1 MREIG
6 AHAAESAVIL
16 REERLGEPAAV
27 LPASTVAERSG
38 VAAVAILKETR
49 FERQSAFDRG
59 EGGSEGGNEGVI
71 ESSRVGGARAL
82 RKVASARRRG
92 RLRKTTR
99 VDASI
104 EEIVRTRSTADMER

>member
-16 REERLGEPAAV
+16 REEWLGEPAAV

-59 EGGSEGGNEGVI
+59 EGGSEGGNEGVF

-82 RKVASARRRG
+82 RKVASTR

-99 VDASI
+99 GDTSI